1 MVLGSDGVEALH
13 LQTDF
18 KLHPPFLKLSYPLV
32 PFLGC
37 SVPQQREWEEGGGEG
52 DYVLLPVGGLDVK
65 MAPRGGSNGACC
77 V

>member
-18 KLHPPFLKLSYPLV
+18 KLHPQFLKLAYPLV
-32 PFLGC
+32 PFLWC
-37 SVPQQREWEEGGGEG
+37 SIPQQREWEVRGGGG
-52 DYVLLPVGGLDVK
+52 YYVLLPVGGLDVK
-65 MAPRGGSNGACC
+65 MAPRGGWNGACC